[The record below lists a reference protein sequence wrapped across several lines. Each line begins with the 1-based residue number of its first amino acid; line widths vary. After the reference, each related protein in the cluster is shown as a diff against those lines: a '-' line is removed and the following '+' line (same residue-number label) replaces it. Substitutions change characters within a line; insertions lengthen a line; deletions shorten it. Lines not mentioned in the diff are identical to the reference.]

1 MFKKKLLLVLSTV
14 ALLVLA
20 ACTGGGT
27 GGGKLKLGFIAPLT
41 GDVASIGQ
49 MEKNSV
55 QLYLDQ
61 HPEFAENVEIVWED
75 GQCNGQFAANAA
87 QKLVNVDS
95 VSVILGGACSGETLS
110 ILPIAEAG
118 GVLVF
123 SSTST
128 SPELTGASQYFFR
141 NAPSDAMGSTVL
153 ADKVAAD
160 GHESVAVFSQL
171 NDFAQAYS
179 DATLPKLEAHEVEV
193 AVNESY
199 NDGTTDFK
207 TLLEKVDASGVEAL
221 IALTGD
227 SSSAG
232 FIAKQTKEL
241 GLDLQ
246 IYGVDT
252 ASGSEFFEIAGD
264 ATEGTIIV
272 MGVADK
278 GRAEVQAFLDDY
290 EAAYGEAPPA
300 EVYGLANFDK
310 VGILHEAYD
319 KLGGFDDIDAL
330 RGHLRAMSAY
340 DGLAGSTSFDE
351 NGDSS
356 LLPSLL
362 VAEDGDFVLLK

>member
-1 MFKKKLLLVLSTV
+1 M
-14 ALLVLA
+14 
-20 ACTGGGT
+20 
-27 GGGKLKLGFIAPLT
+27 
-41 GDVASIGQ
+41 
-49 MEKNSV
+49 
-55 QLYLDQ
+55 
-61 HPEFAENVEIVWED
+61 
-75 GQCNGQFAANAA
+75 
-87 QKLVNVDS
+87 
-95 VSVILGGACSGETLS
+95 
-110 ILPIAEAG
+110 
-118 GVLVF
+118 
-123 SSTST
+123 
-128 SPELTGASQYFFR
+128 
-141 NAPSDAMGSTVL
+141 
-153 ADKVAAD
+153 
-160 GHESVAVFSQL
+160 
-171 NDFAQAYS
+171 
-179 DATLPKLEAHEVEV
+179 
-193 AVNESY
+193 
-199 NDGTTDFK
+199 
-207 TLLEKVDASGVEAL
+207 